1 MAPLFSLAMP
11 HRRWR
16 HLLVAALLLSTLAQ
30 VGCVRRRLTIRS
42 NPPGALVYVDNQ
54 HIGFTPCSVD
64 FTYYGTREIRLIK
77 SGFETLTINQPIPT
91 PWYQV
96 PPFDFVSDNLVPAKI
111 RDNRTVTY
119 NLQPQLMM
127 PVEEIIGRGHE
138 LRTRTQTGTVIPAAG
153 QFALPPAPSA
163 SGGPLLAPG
172 AAVVPPP
179 PATFAPPAL
188 PAIPSGSGFRY

>member
-1 MAPLFSLAMP
+1 MIPLSSLASP
-11 HRRWR
+11 PRAVRRA
-16 HLLVAALLLSTLAQ
+16 LVAALLVATLAQ

-42 NPPGALVYVDNQ
+42 NPPGAMVYVDNQ
-54 HIGFTPCSVD
+54 HVGFTPCSVD

-96 PPFDFVSDNLVPAKI
+96 PPLDFVSDNLVPTKI

-127 PVEEIIGRGHE
+127 PVEEIIGRGNE

-153 QFALPPAPSA
+153 ELALPPSPTGA
-163 SGGPLLAPG
+163 GGPLLTPG

-179 PATFAPPAL
+179 PAAFAPPAL
-188 PAIPSGSGFRY
+188 PAMPASGFRY

>member
-1 MAPLFSLAMP
+1 V
-11 HRRWR
+11 RRA
-16 HLLVAALLLSTLAQ
+16 VVVLLLLGILAP

-42 NPPGALVYVDNQ
+42 NPPGAMVYVDNQ
-54 HIGFTPCSVD
+54 HVGFTPCSVD
-64 FTYYGTREIRLIK
+64 LTYYGTREIRLLK

-91 PWYQV
+91 PWWQV
-96 PPFDFVSDNLVPAKI
+96 PPLDFVSDNLVPTKI

-153 QFALPPAPSA
+153 ELALPPSPTS

-172 AAVVPPP
+172 TTIVPPP
-179 PATFAPPAL
+179 PAAFAPPAL